1 MKLKNKIYKSI
12 NNLYY
17 KERFNQLMS
26 DNSGMCVVE
35 VILIIIVLVGLV
47 VIFRTQITKIVNTL
61 FSKLTSKINTF

>member
-17 KERFNQLMS
+17 KARLNQLMS
-26 DNSGMCVVE
+26 DNSGMGVVE